1 MKPVIRIA
9 HDILC
14 PWCWIAYQQAKILK
28 EEFDVEFE
36 WIGHE
41 LFPPDMEWPE
51 SAPAANEEHNPR
63 RAPVPTR
70 LELAYPASGLTPPP
84 PNIRPKGMRSHNVL
98 LALEWAK
105 HEGQFECLKDRLYD
119 AYWLEGQR
127 VNEVETL
134 KSLGKELGLNAESLA
149 ASVEAEEFADKIIP
163 FDDPSYEAGVYNVP
177 TFFVGQLKLAEQP
190 LPVLR
195 SAIEQWLKQNH

>member
-9 HDILC
+9 HDIIC
-14 PWCWIAYQQAKILK
+14 PWCWIAYHQANVLGT
-28 EEFDVEFE
+28 EFDIEFE
-36 WIGHE
+36 WVGHE
-41 LFPPDMEWPE
+41 LYPPDMAWPE
-51 SAPAANEEHNPR
+51 PSSAPAEEHNPR

-70 LELAYPASGLTPPP
+70 MELAYAASGMTPPP

-105 HEGQFECLKDRLYD
+105 SQGVFGALHSKLYE
-119 AYWLEGQR
+119 AFWLEGHN
-127 VNEVETL
+127 VNDLEVL
-134 KSLGKELGLNAESLA
+134 KDLASQIGLDSGTMIS
-149 ASVEAEEFADKIIP
+149 SVESEEFADKIIP

-190 LPVLR
+190 LPALR
-195 SAIEQWLKQNH
+195 SAIEQWLKQKH

>member
-9 HDILC
+9 HDIIC
-14 PWCWIAYQQAKILK
+14 PWCWIAYHQAKVL
-28 EEFDVEFE
+28 EAEFDIEFE
-36 WIGHE
+36 WVGHE

-51 SAPAANEEHNPR
+51 SAPAASEHNPR

-70 LELAYPASGLTPPP
+70 IELAYAASGMTPPP

-105 HEGQFECLKDRLYD
+105 SEGVFAALNAKLYE
-119 AYWLEGQR
+119 AYWLEGHN
-127 VNEVETL
+127 VNDLETL
-134 KSLGKELGLNAESLA
+134 NSLA
-149 ASVEAEEFADKIIP
+149 AEVGLDSAALIRSVEAEQFADRIIP